1 MKLCIMQQLGTLKQ
15 RNVYPKRFF
24 PPKEKISDTYPKN
37 NFFERKNSLHPL
49 EKTSFLSKEK
59 IFILTLKDLDFP
71 LKEKVCYS

>member
-59 IFILTLKDLDFP
+59 NF
-71 LKEKVCYS
+71 YSYPKRP